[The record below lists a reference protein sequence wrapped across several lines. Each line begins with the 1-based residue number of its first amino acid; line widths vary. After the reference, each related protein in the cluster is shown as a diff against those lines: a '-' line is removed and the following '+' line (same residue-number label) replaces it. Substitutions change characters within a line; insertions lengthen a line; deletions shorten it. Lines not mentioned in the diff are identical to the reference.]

1 MNTLARS
8 QEDEFVAIDVK
19 FTNDMI
25 CLVLSDGREVRTPLE
40 FYPNLARASQE
51 QLKKF
56 RLIGGGTGIHWSELD
71 EDLSVESIVLGR
83 KAYNHSSKAS

>member
-1 MNTLARS
+1 MNTLAKS

-25 CLVLSDGREVRTPLE
+25 CLALVDGREVRTPLE
-40 FYPNLARASQE
+40 FYPTLARATQE

-56 RLIGGGTGIHWSELD
+56 RLIGGGTGIRWSELD
-71 EDLSVESIVLGR
+71 EDLSIESIVLGR
-83 KAYNHSSKAS
+83 KAYNYASKTS